1 MSNDKLST
9 SNALSFRAG
18 DWVEVRSADEI
29 LDTLDERGSLDS
41 LPFMPEMLQFCGK
54 RFQVFKSAH
63 KTCDTIKNY
72 KVPRRMANAV
82 HLEGLRC
89 NGEVHGGCQARCL
102 LFWKTAWLK
111 RVGGPQPDPTAAG
124 SGIHGEVA
132 RRSRRCDMDALARAT
147 RAPVGNEEPEGDRY
161 SCQATN
167 ILEATTPLRWWDARH
182 YLTDLASGNVR
193 LRDLIRYGALAAFNI
208 VKRSFLLGRP
218 YPDVRGLAAE
228 KTPTEVLDLQPGEL
242 VKVRS
247 KDEIMRTINANQ
259 KNRGLFF
266 DVEMVPHCDKT
277 YRVLARV
284 ERIIDEKTG
293 RMMAVPGSCLI
304 LDGVACS
311 GHFST
316 YRMFCP
322 RSIYPYWREIW
333 LKRVE

>member
-1 MSNDKLST
+1 
-9 SNALSFRAG
+9 
-18 DWVEVRSADEI
+18 
-29 LDTLDERGSLDS
+29 
-41 LPFMPEMLQFCGK
+41 
-54 RFQVFKSAH
+54 
-63 KTCDTIKNY
+63 
-72 KVPRRMANAV
+72 
-82 HLEGLRC
+82 
-89 NGEVHGGCQARCL
+89 
-102 LFWKTAWLK
+102 
-111 RVGGPQPDPTAAG
+111 
-124 SGIHGEVA
+124 
-132 RRSRRCDMDALARAT
+132 MDALARAT

-218 YPDVRGLAAE
+218 YPDVRGLAGE

-333 LKRVE
+333 LKRAE